1 LPPLRWAR
9 KVRPSLFRGASHPL
23 LAYDIA
29 KNEENL
35 WEGMLNKVRKTGRVW
50 VARIARF
57 LGNLG
62 YRKLISIDNLPYC
75 EVSIHMLSGASKID
89 ESMVSYRSFCIHTG
103 RRYPLFL
110 HDDGTFQDTDL
121 PKLRKLIPEVT
132 FLSKKK
138 SDAEISALLK
148 EYPESQK
155 FRKESLWFVKLFD
168 FFRYAP
174 RERFIILDNDI
185 ICYSRLN
192 EIEDW
197 IENSKQE
204 MLFQSERGISCAF
217 SEKDLAD
224 FPFPLTHKYL
234 NAGFGFVHK
243 KAIDLVFCEEFL
255 KYCRSNIKKARKV
268 HLMEQMTWAFL
279 TEKSGIPT
287 RLLPFSYEISN
298 DIFKSKGSK
307 MRHYTGFT
315 KHDIMYI
322 EALMALPSLFVRS
335 LLKAA

>member
-1 LPPLRWAR
+1 
-9 KVRPSLFRGASHPL
+9 
-23 LAYDIA
+23 
-29 KNEENL
+29 
-35 WEGMLNKVRKTGRVW
+35 MLNKVRKT
-50 VARIARF
+50 ARHAAARTARF

-62 YRKLISIDNLPYC
+62 YRKLISIDSLPYC
-75 EVSIHMLSGASKID
+75 EVSIHMLSGASRVY
-89 ESMVSYRSFCIHTG
+89 ESMVSYRSFCTHTG

-110 HDDGTFQDTDL
+110 HDDGTFQEAHIQ
-121 PKLRKLIPEVT
+121 KLRKLIPEVI

-138 SDAEISALLK
+138 SDAEIAAWLK
-148 EYPESQK
+148 EYPESLK
-155 FRKESLWFVKLFD
+155 FRKESLWFVKFFD

-174 RERFIILDNDI
+174 SERFIILDNDI

-197 IENSKQE
+197 IENPKQE
-204 MLFQSERGISCAF
+204 MLFQSERGVSCAF
-217 SEKDLAD
+217 SEKDLTD
-224 FPFPLTHKYL
+224 FPFPLTQKYL

-243 KAIDLVFCEEFL
+243 KSMDLGFCEEFL
-255 KYCRSNIKKARKV
+255 KYCRSNIQKARKV

-279 TEKSGIPT
+279 TENSRIPT
-287 RLLPFSYEISN
+287 RLLPFSYEITN